1 MWLVRKMIMGIKD
14 SVTEGISGK
23 EVRKEFGARDPSTGK
38 QLANTKSSFFP
49 FLWPLSR
56 HPYVSLGKEPG
67 Q

>member
-1 MWLVRKMIMGIKD
+1 MGIKD
-14 SVTEGISGK
+14 SVIEGISGK
-23 EVRKEFGARDPSTGK
+23 EVRKEFGARHQTTGK
-38 QLANTKSSFFP
+38 QLASTKSSFSP